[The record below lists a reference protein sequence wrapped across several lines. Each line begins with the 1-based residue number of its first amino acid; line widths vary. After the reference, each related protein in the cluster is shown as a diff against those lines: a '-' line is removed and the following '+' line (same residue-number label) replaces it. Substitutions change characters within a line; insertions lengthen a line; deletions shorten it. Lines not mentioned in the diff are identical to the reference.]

1 MAKPRTTYPCKEC
14 GAAPPTWEGRCSRCG
29 AWDALEETVV
39 RPASGTASRAARGAR
54 PVPAASAPPKKLKN
68 TSAEESER
76 VHSSFSG
83 WDTVLGDGLVKDS
96 VTILTARPGAGKST
110 LLLQLAQEYAARG
123 LKVLYASGEES
134 GSQIRARA
142 DRLFPSIH
150 DNIWLLAS
158 SDLEEVE
165 AQAYATDADVLVIDS
180 IQTFRLP
187 EHPQRAG
194 TPVQTVACTERI
206 MDLCKNPQKKRA
218 ALLVGHMTKSD
229 EMAGLRTL
237 EHMVDTVLLLEGDPS
252 EELRMLRS
260 TKNRFGATGEI
271 GLFEMKQHGLM
282 EVKDPSQYFTTD
294 RTETGVIGSA
304 KTILREGTRMLVI
317 EIESLVSKSYTAY
330 PMRIS
335 ENMPR
340 DRLNT
345 LLSVLEER
353 AGLPLG
359 DKNVI
364 VKTTGNIRLP
374 EPAADLAVLMSVASS
389 VKNRP
394 IPSDTAFVAEVGLT
408 GELKRVSHA
417 KQRIRELR
425 RLGYRTVITAPAK
438 ETEPGTVQIKTIGEV
453 IQKISG

>member
-1 MAKPRTTYPCKEC
+1 MSKVRTTYTCREC
-14 GAAPPTWEGRCSRCG
+14 GAAHSAWEGRCRSCG
-29 AWDALEETVV
+29 AWDSLDETVT
-39 RPASGTASRAARGAR
+39 RKPGAAGGPRTAPAPT
-54 PVPAASAPPKKLKN
+54 VPPKKLKH

-76 VHSSFSG
+76 VLSSITG
-83 WDTVLGDGLVKDS
+83 WDTVLGGGLVKDS

-110 LLLQLAQEYAARG
+110 LLLQLAQEYAAAG
-123 LKVLYASGEES
+123 HKVLYATGEES

-150 DNIWLLAS
+150 ENIWLLPTS
-158 SDLEEVE
+158 NLEEVE
-165 AQAYATDADVLVIDS
+165 AQAAAIRADILMIDS

-206 MDLCKNPQKKRA
+206 MDLCKNPEQKRA
-218 ALLVGHMTKSD
+218 ALLVGHMTKAD

-260 TKNRFGATGEI
+260 TKNRFGATGEM

-282 EVKDPSQYFTTD
+282 EVKDPSLYFTTQRAD
-294 RTETGVIGSA
+294 AGVVGSA
-304 KTILREGTRMLVI
+304 KTILREGTRMLVM
-317 EIESLVSKSYTAY
+317 EIESLVSKSYLPY

-345 LLSVLEER
+345 LLSILEER
-353 AGLPLG
+353 AQVSLG

-364 VKTTGNIRLP
+364 VKTTGNIRLQ

-389 VKNRP
+389 VLQRP
-394 IPSDTAFVAEVGLT
+394 IPADTAFVAEVGLT

-417 KQRIRELR
+417 AQRVKELK
-425 RLGYRTVITAPAK
+425 RLGYRTVITAK
-438 ETEPGTVQIKTIGEV
+438 GGEKTEGITQMTSLKEV
-453 IQKISG
+453 IQSALV